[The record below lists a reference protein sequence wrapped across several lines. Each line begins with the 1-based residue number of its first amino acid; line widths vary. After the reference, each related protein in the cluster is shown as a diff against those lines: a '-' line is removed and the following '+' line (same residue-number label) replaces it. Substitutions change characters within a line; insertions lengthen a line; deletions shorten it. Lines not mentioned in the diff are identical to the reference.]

1 MYYMTTKA
9 TLYLDSEMYKTFKLQ
24 AVETGQ
30 SVSSLLNEAMH
41 AQLNEDL
48 EDIRSIRTRL
58 AKREKPISFE
68 VALEELKQN
77 GLI

>member
-1 MYYMTTKA
+1 MYCMTVKA

-30 SVSSLLNEAMH
+30 SISSLLNEAMR

-48 EDIRSIRTRL
+48 EDITSIRKRL
-58 AKREKPISFE
+58 AKRERPISYE
-68 VALEELKQN
+68 AALEELKQN